1 MAQGNIR
8 KNRRN
13 SPNTSPIPT
22 RPKWDAYIAVRE
34 ATAGALQ
41 ALGVMAGFVIF
52 GLTFG
57 LSWALIAGASPYDG
71 TDVRG
76 HHATGHAAGHTAG
89 KTASHTASHALDHG
103 RAGAGLVESTWTSN
117 RSIHSGNHD
126 SREKTESFST
136 QLASSDRGP
145 R

>member
-13 SPNTSPIPT
+13 SPNTRSIST

-41 ALGVMAGFVIF
+41 ALGVMASFVIF

-57 LSWALIAGASPYDG
+57 LSWARIAGASPYDG
-71 TDVRG
+71 PDVRG
-76 HHATGHAAGHTAG
+76 HHSASHAA
-89 KTASHTASHALDHG
+89 SHAANHAANHALDHG
-103 RAGAGLVESTWTSN
+103 RAGAGLVESTWTSY

-126 SREKTESFST
+126 SRAKTESFST
-136 QLASSDRGP
+136 QLASSDRGQ

>member
-1 MAQGNIR
+1 MAQGNSR

-13 SPNTSPIPT
+13 SPNTRSIST

-41 ALGVMAGFVIF
+41 ALGVMASFVIF

-71 TDVRG
+71 PDVRG
-76 HHATGHAAGHTAG
+76 HHAANHAAN
-89 KTASHTASHALDHG
+89 HALDHA

-117 RSIHSGNHD
+117 RSIHPGNHD
-126 SREKTESFST
+126 SRAKTESFST
-136 QLASSDRGP
+136 QLASSDRGQ

>member
-13 SPNTSPIPT
+13 SPNTNPIST

-41 ALGVMAGFVIF
+41 ALGVMASFVIF

-71 TDVRG
+71 PDVRR
-76 HHATGHAAGHTAG
+76 HHSAGHAAGHA
-89 KTASHTASHALDHG
+89 ASHAASHALDHG
-103 RAGAGLVESTWTSN
+103 RAGAGLVESTWTSY

-126 SREKTESFST
+126 SRAKTESFST
-136 QLASSDRGP
+136 QLASSDRGQ

>member
-13 SPNTSPIPT
+13 SPNTSPIST

-41 ALGVMAGFVIF
+41 ALGVMASFVIF

-71 TDVRG
+71 PDVRR
-76 HHATGHAAGHTAG
+76 HYS
-89 KTASHTASHALDHG
+89 ASHAASHALDHG
-103 RAGAGLVESTWTSN
+103 RAGAGLVESTWTSY

-126 SREKTESFST
+126 SRAKTESFST
-136 QLASSDRGP
+136 QLASSDRGQ

>member
-41 ALGVMAGFVIF
+41 ALGVMASFVIF

-71 TDVRG
+71 PDVRR
-76 HHATGHAAGHTAG
+76 HHSAGHAAGHA
-89 KTASHTASHALDHG
+89 ASHALDHG
-103 RAGAGLVESTWTSN
+103 RAGAGLVESTWTSY

-126 SREKTESFST
+126 SRAKTESFST
-136 QLASSDRGP
+136 QLASSDRGQ

>member
-41 ALGVMAGFVIF
+41 ALGVMASFVIF

-71 TDVRG
+71 PDVRR
-76 HHATGHAAGHTAG
+76 HHSAGHA
-89 KTASHTASHALDHG
+89 ASHALDHG
-103 RAGAGLVESTWTSN
+103 RAGAGWVESTWTSY

-126 SREKTESFST
+126 SRAKTESFST
-136 QLASSDRGP
+136 QLASSDRGQ

>member
-13 SPNTSPIPT
+13 SPNTRSIST

-41 ALGVMAGFVIF
+41 ALGVMASFVIF

-71 TDVRG
+71 PDVRG
-76 HHATGHAAGHTAG
+76 HHA
-89 KTASHTASHALDHG
+89 ASHALDHG

-126 SREKTESFST
+126 SRAKTESFST
-136 QLASSDRGP
+136 QLASSDRGQ

>member
-13 SPNTSPIPT
+13 SPNTSPIST

-41 ALGVMAGFVIF
+41 ALGVMASFVIF

-71 TDVRG
+71 PDVRR
-76 HHATGHAAGHTAG
+76 HHSAGHAA
-89 KTASHTASHALDHG
+89 SHAASHALDHG
-103 RAGAGLVESTWTSN
+103 RAGAGLVESTWTSY

-126 SREKTESFST
+126 SRAKTESFST
-136 QLASSDRGP
+136 QLASSDRGQ

>member
-41 ALGVMAGFVIF
+41 ALGVMASFVIF

-71 TDVRG
+71 PDVRR
-76 HHATGHAAGHTAG
+76 HHSAGHAA
-89 KTASHTASHALDHG
+89 SHAASHALDHG
-103 RAGAGLVESTWTSN
+103 RAGAGLVESTWTSY

-126 SREKTESFST
+126 SRAKTESFST
-136 QLASSDRGP
+136 QLASSDRGQ

>member
-1 MAQGNIR
+1 MAQGNLR
-8 KNRRN
+8 TTSRN
-13 SPNTSPIPT
+13 SPKT
-22 RPKWDAYIAVRE
+22 RSISMHPEWDAYRSVRE

-41 ALGVMAGFVIF
+41 ALGVMASFVIF

-71 TDVRG
+71 PDVRG
-76 HHATGHAAGHTAG
+76 HHAAGHA
-89 KTASHTASHALDHG
+89 ASHALDAASHALGHG

-117 RSIHSGNHD
+117 CGIHSRNHD
-126 SREKTESFST
+126 SRAKTESFST